1 MFNQQQAKRLNERL
15 QKDQELLNAIHSY
28 FPDLERLL
36 VPFQVMYED
45 GIYRFYHH
53 SFKVYQLQA
62 YTSNAVD
69 IFKRIADANSNQLCE
84 WFEQIVAAGTGITWE
99 PEHNHSWTVTG
110 RPIVEAFL
118 HAKYF
123 LEMLIKYGREMIEA
137 PGMLPTGWA
146 AILELYNQR

>member
-1 MFNQQQAKRLNERL
+1 MFNLQRAEHLNERL
-15 QKDQELLNAIHSY
+15 QKDQELLNPIHSY
-28 FPDLERLL
+28 LPDLERLL

-84 WFEQIVAAGTGITWE
+84 WFEEIVAAGTGVTWE
-99 PEHNHSWTVTG
+99 PEHNHSW
-110 RPIVEAFL
+110 R
-118 HAKYF
+118 
-123 LEMLIKYGREMIEA
+123 
-137 PGMLPTGWA
+137 
-146 AILELYNQR
+146 